1 MRAICIHRGEQVVDA
16 RDAARFAGEAG
27 SGSEGHIP
35 GARNLPFARLFD
47 KDGTWHSPQ
56 KIRALF
62 AEAGVDLS
70 RPVITSC
77 NSGMT
82 ATVLAFALYLIGH
95 EDVALYD
102 GSWMEWGADRTTP
115 KETGPAR

>member
-1 MRAICIHRGEQVVDA
+1 
-16 RDAARFAGEAG
+16 
-27 SGSEGHIP
+27 
-35 GARNLPFARLFD
+35 
-47 KDGTWHSPQ
+47 
-56 KIRALF
+56 
-62 AEAGVDLS
+62 
-70 RPVITSC
+70 
-77 NSGMT
+77 MT